1 MPDLLDTPP
10 AEPTPAT
17 PAPAPATLLDAPA
30 SGTPAPAPTDWKK
43 DLPDG
48 WISALGD
55 NFAPHAEALKNFKS
69 VDDLAKSYLHFR
81 KTGPAYPT
89 EDSTPQDIER
99 FRVLANVPAT
109 PEGYGLTKPENLPAG
124 AEWDESI
131 AAEIAAVAHKH
142 HVPAPALKALADAQ
156 LAAETRR
163 AEAYAKE
170 QVAAQEKLR
179 AELTGLLGT
188 GETWTLNAGNIRHTI
203 GTLAEKANID
213 PQDPGIIALFSNG
226 SALKIFHQISQMMNE
241 DGARRPTGYGDL
253 RNDRQRAQDIMDGKD
268 SEWGAKYKAGDKE
281 AIARVARLLQ
291 SK

>member
-1 MPDLLDTPP
+1 MPDLLQQEPP
-10 AEPTPAT
+10 AAPPAPSAEPQTLLDPLAAST
-17 PAPAPATLLDAPA
+17 PAPAP
-30 SGTPAPAPTDWKK
+30 SDWKK

-48 WISALGD
+48 WIAALGD

-99 FRVLANVPAT
+99 FRTLANVPAS

-156 LAAETRR
+156 LAAENRR

-170 QVAAQEKLR
+170 QAVAQEKLKT
-179 AELTGLLGT
+179 ELVSILGT
-188 GETWTLNAGNIRHTI
+188 GDAWTLNAGNIRHTI
-203 GTLAEKANID
+203 GTLAEKANVD
-213 PQDPGIIALFSNG
+213 PQDPGIVALFSNG
-226 SALKIFHQISQMMNE
+226 PALKIFHQISQMMNE
-241 DGARRPTGYGDL
+241 DGARRPAGYGDL
-253 RNDRQRAQDIMDGKD
+253 RNDRQRAQDIMSGKD
-268 SEWGAKYKAGDKE
+268 PEWGAKYKEGDAQ
-281 AIARVARLLQ
+281 AIARVAALLDR

>member
-10 AEPTPAT
+10 AEPAPAT
-17 PAPAPATLLDAPA
+17 PAATPATLLDAPV

-156 LAAETRR
+156 LAAENRR
-163 AEAYAKE
+163 AETYAKE

-226 SALKIFHQISQMMNE
+226 PALKIFHQISQMMNE

-268 SEWGAKYKAGDKE
+268 PEWGSKYKAGDKE
-281 AIARVARLLQ
+281 AIARVTRLLE